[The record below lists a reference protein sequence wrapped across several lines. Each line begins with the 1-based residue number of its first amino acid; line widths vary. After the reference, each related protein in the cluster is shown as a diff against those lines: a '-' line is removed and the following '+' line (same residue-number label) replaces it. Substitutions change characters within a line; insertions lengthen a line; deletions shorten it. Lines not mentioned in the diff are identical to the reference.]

1 MSDGQARGLERGLTE
16 YGDRDFSR
24 FLRRAFLRA
33 AGLDEHLASPVVAI
47 ADTSSD
53 YVPCHRQMPEL
64 VRAIARGVAA
74 GGALPMVFP
83 TMALGE
89 PLLSPTAML
98 YRNLAAMALEEQL
111 RSQPLDAVVLV
122 GGCDKTVPAHLMA
135 AASAGLPAVQ
145 VVSGPMLAGEWR
157 GRRTGACTDCRAYW
171 AEHRAGVIGA
181 DDIASVEGALCPTA
195 GTCMVMGTASTMA
208 ILAEALG
215 MSTPGSATA
224 PAPTGERLAH
234 GERAGRLAARLAVDP
249 VRPADVLDRRAFH
262 NALVVLAA
270 IGGST
275 NAIVHLLA
283 IARRAGVP
291 LSLDD
296 IGAVARDGP
305 VVVDVKP
312 SGSGYLE
319 DLHRAGGVP
328 ALVHVLRPFL
338 EPDARTVAGS
348 TLGAIADAAPPPG
361 DWQRTIRALDD
372 PVSPPG
378 GLAVVRGSLAP
389 DGAVLKPAAATPALL
404 RHRGRARVFD
414 SPADLAARI
423 DDPALDV
430 VPEDVL
436 VLRNAGPVAAG
447 MPEAGALPLP
457 RRLAT
462 AGVRDMVR
470 VSDARMSG
478 TAYGTIVLHCAPE
491 AAVGGP
497 LALVR
502 DGDEIALDA
511 RAGSLDL
518 LVDPAELERRRAAWT
533 PPAALRRLRRRIHAL
548 GVLQANL
555 GADLDVLA
563 PGPR

>member
-1 MSDGQARGLERGLTE
+1 MSDGHARGLERGLTE

-83 TMALGE
+83 TLALGE

-135 AASAGLPAVQ
+135 AASAGVPAVQ

-157 GRRTGACTDCRAYW
+157 GRRTGACTDCRVVLGGAPRG
-171 AEHRAGVIGA
+171 RAGA

-224 PAPTGERLAH
+224 PRADGRAA
-234 GERAGRLAARLAVDP
+234 GARRAGRPAGGAARRRAGAP
-249 VRPADVLDRRAFH
+249 RGVLDRRAFH

-275 NAIVHLLA
+275 NAHRA
-283 IARRAGVP
+283 PAGHRPPRRRAARRSTTWARSRATSRSSSTSSPAG
-291 LSLDD
+291 
-296 IGAVARDGP
+296 
-305 VVVDVKP
+305 
-312 SGSGYLE
+312 
-319 DLHRAGGVP
+319 RATSRTSTAP
-328 ALVHVLRPFL
+328 AACLRLLRVLRPLL
-338 EPDARTVAGS
+338 EPEARTVAGT
-348 TLGAIADAAPPPG
+348 TLGEIADAAPTPG
-361 DWQRTIRALDD
+361 DWQRTIRTLDD
-372 PVSPPG
+372 PVAPPG

-389 DGAVLKPAAATPALL
+389 DGAVMKPAAATAALL

-414 SPADLAARI
+414 SPGRPRRAHRRSRAR
-423 DDPALDV
+423 
-430 VPEDVL
+430 
-436 VLRNAGPVAAG
+436 RG
-447 MPEAGALPLP
+447 AGA
-457 RRLAT
+457 R
-462 AGVRDMVR
+462 
-470 VSDARMSG
+470 
-478 TAYGTIVLHCAPE
+478 
-491 AAVGGP
+491 
-497 LALVR
+497 
-502 DGDEIALDA
+502 A
-511 RAGSLDL
+511 RAAQRRARGRRACPRPARCPSPGGS
-518 LVDPAELERRRAAWT
+518 RRRACATWCGSPT
-533 PPAALRRLRRRIHAL
+533 PA
-548 GVLQANL
+548 
-555 GADLDVLA
+555 
-563 PGPR
+563 

>member
-16 YGDRDFSR
+16 YGDRDFSW

-98 YRNLAAMALEEQL
+98 FRNLAAMALEEQL

-135 AASAGLPAVQ
+135 AASAGVPAVQ

-171 AEHRAGVIGA
+171 AEHRAGVLGA

-296 IGAVARDGP
+296 IGAVAREVP
-305 VVVDVKP
+305 VRRRRQA
-312 SGSGYLE
+312 E
-319 DLHRAGGVP
+319 R
-328 ALVHVLRPFL
+328 
-338 EPDARTVAGS
+338 
-348 TLGAIADAAPPPG
+348 LG
-361 DWQRTIRALDD
+361 L
-372 PVSPPG
+372 PG
-378 GLAVVRGSLAP
+378 GPAP
-389 DGAVLKPAAATPALL
+389 RRRRARPAARPA
-404 RHRGRARVFD
+404 
-414 SPADLAARI
+414 
-423 DDPALDV
+423 
-430 VPEDVL
+430 
-436 VLRNAGPVAAG
+436 
-447 MPEAGALPLP
+447 PLP
-457 RRLAT
+457 GARRAHRRRPHARRDRRRGTAARRLA
-462 AGVRDMVR
+462 AGDPRPR
-470 VSDARMSG
+470 RPGRPAR
-478 TAYGTIVLHCAPE
+478 
-491 AAVGGP
+491 
-497 LALVR
+497 
-502 DGDEIALDA
+502 
-511 RAGSLDL
+511 RA
-518 LVDPAELERRRAAWT
+518 RRRARHPGA
-533 PPAALRRLRRRIHAL
+533 RRRRA
-548 GVLQANL
+548 
-555 GADLDVLA
+555 
-563 PGPR
+563 